1 MPPGSS
7 RAGLANGGSPGERA
21 LWRRPRRR
29 SREPTSGDRPPGY
42 PGIEPRWTSSAK
54 SGVGTA
60 IGPWNR
66 VWFTIS
72 HGILNEVYYPR
83 VDQANTRDLGLI
95 VTSGTDFF
103 SEEKRDSTSVVEL
116 LAPGVPGY
124 RLTNSCARGRYRI
137 IKTIVADPDRD
148 AVLQDIRFEPIEGT
162 LADYRVYALIAPHI
176 GNQGHGNTGW
186 VGDYKGVCMLFAE
199 RGGTALALACSAGFA
214 TMSCG
219 YVGFS
224 DGWQQLHAHNRL
236 VECYARAEDGNIA
249 LTGEVDLQ
257 RCGGHFVLAL
267 ALGSDSAEAGQDA
280 RAALMP
286 DFRMTAGKFVRGWQH
301 YQRETFDLSATEA
314 GANGSGANGS
324 GANSAG
330 ANSAGANSAGANS
343 AGAGGAAASDAG
355 ASDEYR
361 LSVAVLRTH
370 EDKSH
375 PGGLIASLSVPWG
388 NHKGDHDLGG
398 YHLVWPRDLVESGG
412 ALLAAGHAESARQ
425 ALHYLMCTQEAD
437 GHWSQNM
444 WLDGTPYWNGIQL
457 DETGLPILLA
467 DLLRRSQALESLLPW
482 STVRKAASYIVRNG
496 PVAQQDRWEE
506 NGGYSPFTLA
516 VEVAALLAAAELAE
530 SQGEYTV
537 ARYLIDTADAWNDSI
552 EEWTYVRG
560 TPMAQ
565 DAGVD
570 GYYVRIAPRNVD
582 DAEAGVRLLK
592 VKNRDASECMVP
604 YSSMVSPGAL
614 ALVRFGL
621 RAADDPRIVNTVRV
635 VDKVLRVETRT
646 GEAWHRYNGDGY
658 GEHAD
663 GSAYDGTGI
672 GRAWPLLAGERGH
685 YELAAGRVEEA
696 KHMLGLMRAQS
707 SQGGLIPEQI
717 WDAPDIPALELF
729 NGHPSGSA
737 MPLVWA
743 HAEYVKLAR
752 SIEDGT
758 VFDMPP
764 QTVRRYVRSRHPS
777 SLALW
782 RFNHEVRSM
791 HEGKRLRIESR
802 APAMVHWSCDGWSTT
817 HDLRSV
823 DSTLGVWYADLPT
836 EKLGVGSRVV
846 FTFYWPEAK
855 RWEGKD
861 YVVSVSS

>member
-1 MPPGSS
+1 MS
-7 RAGLANGGSPGERA
+7 
-21 LWRRPRRR
+21 WRRPPRREGR
-29 SREPTSGDRPPGY
+29 SPTSGEPPPGH

-60 IGPWNR
+60 IGPWSR
-66 VWFTIS
+66 VWFTVS

-95 VTSGTDFF
+95 VTSGRDFF
-103 SEEKRDSTSVVEL
+103 SEEKRDTTSVVEL

-124 RLTNSCARGRYRI
+124 RLTNSCVRGRYRI
-137 IKTIVADPDRD
+137 VKTIVVDPERD
-148 AVLQDIRFEPIEGT
+148 VVLQDVRFEPLEGT
-162 LADYRVYALIAPHI
+162 LDDYRVYALLAPHL
-176 GNQGHGNTGW
+176 GNQGHANTGW
-186 VGDYKGVCMLFAE
+186 VGDYKGVRMLFAQ
-199 RGGTALALACSAGFA
+199 RDDTALALASSAGFA
-214 TMSCG
+214 AMSCG

-224 DGWQQLHAHNRL
+224 DGWQQLRAHNRL
-236 VECYARAEDGNIA
+236 VECYDRAEDGNIA
-249 LTGEVDLQ
+249 LTGEVHLDG
-257 RCGGHFVLAL
+257 CGGHFVLAL
-267 ALGSDSAEAGQDA
+267 AFGIDPAEAGQDA

-286 DFRMTAGKFVRGWQH
+286 DFRITAGKFVRGWQH
-301 YQRETFDLSATEA
+301 YQR
-314 GANGSGANGS
+314 GSHS
-324 GANSAG
+324 LD
-330 ANSAGANSAGANS
+330 
-343 AGAGGAAASDAG
+343 GAAAAAG
-355 ASDEYR
+355 DVYR

-388 NHKGDHDLGG
+388 HHKGDHDLGG

-444 WLDGTPYWNGIQL
+444 WLEGTPYWNGVQL

-467 DLLRRSQALESLLPW
+467 DLLRRYQALESLLPW
-482 STVRKAASYIVRNG
+482 PTVRKAASYIVRNG
-496 PVAQQDRWEE
+496 PVTPQDRWEE
-506 NGGYSPFTLA
+506 DGGYSPFTLA
-516 VEVAALLAAAELAE
+516 VEVAALLAAAEMAE
-530 SQGEYTV
+530 SQGETV
-537 ARYLIDTADAWNDSI
+537 AARFLTETADAWNESI
-552 EEWTYVRG
+552 EEWTYVSG
-560 TPMAQ
+560 TAIAKT
-565 DAGVD
+565 DGVD
-570 GYYVRIAPRNVD
+570 GYYVRIAPRSIG
-582 DAEAGVRLLK
+582 DAEPGADLVTL
-592 VKNRDASECMVP
+592 KNRAASQSAVP
-604 YSSMVSPGAL
+604 YSSLVSPGAL

-621 RAADDPRIVNTVRV
+621 RAADDPRIVDTVRV

-685 YELAAGRVEEA
+685 YALVAGRVDEA
-696 KHMLGLMRAQS
+696 KRMLELMRAQS
-707 SQGGLIPEQI
+707 SAGGLIPEQI

-752 SIEDGT
+752 SIDDGV

-764 QTVRRYVRSRHPS
+764 QTLERYVRSRHPS
-777 SLALW
+777 RLALW
-782 RFNHEVRSM
+782 RFNHKVRSIAV
-791 HEGKRLRIESR
+791 GKTLRIESR
-802 APAMVHWSCDGWSTT
+802 APSLVHWSSDGWSTT
-817 HDLRSV
+817 HDARSV
-823 DSTLGVWYADLPT
+823 DSTLGIWYVDLPT
-836 EKLGVGSRVV
+836 AKLAADMRVV
-846 FTFYWPEAK
+846 FTFYWPEEM
-855 RWEGKD
+855 RWEGCD
-861 YVVSVSS
+861 YSVSVGS

>member
-1 MPPGSS
+1 
-7 RAGLANGGSPGERA
+7 
-21 LWRRPRRR
+21 
-29 SREPTSGDRPPGY
+29 
-42 PGIEPRWTSSAK
+42 
-54 SGVGTA
+54 
-60 IGPWNR
+60 
-66 VWFTIS
+66 
-72 HGILNEVYYPR
+72 

-103 SEEKRDSTSVVEL
+103 SEEKRDTSSVVEL

-148 AVLQDIRFEPIEGT
+148 AVLQDIRFEALEGT
-162 LADYRVYALIAPHI
+162 LGDYRVYAILAPHL

-186 VGDYKGVCMLFAE
+186 AGDYKGVRMLFAE
-199 RGGTALALACSAGFA
+199 RDGAALALACSAGFA
-214 TMSCG
+214 ATSCG
-219 YVGFS
+219 YVGYS
-224 DGWQQLHAHNRL
+224 DGWQQLRAHNCL
-236 VECYARAEDGNIA
+236 VDRYPRADDGNIA
-249 LTGEVDLQ
+249 LTGEVNLEQ
-257 RCGGHFVLAL
+257 CGGHFVLAL
-267 ALGSDSAEAGQDA
+267 AFGPEPAEAGQDA

-286 DFRMTAGKFVRGWQH
+286 DFRMTAKKFVHGWQH
-301 YQRETFDLSATEA
+301 YQRESFDLSA
-314 GANGSGANGS
+314 
-324 GANSAG
+324 
-330 ANSAGANSAGANS
+330 
-343 AGAGGAAASDAG
+343 ASQE

-388 NHKGDHDLGG
+388 NRKGDHDLGG

-467 DLLRRSQALESLLPW
+467 DLLRRKDALESLLPW
-482 STVRKAASYIVRNG
+482 PAVRSAASYIVWNG
-496 PVAQQDRWEE
+496 PVTQQDRWEE
-506 NGGYSPFTLA
+506 DGGYSLFTLA
-516 VEVAALLAAAELAE
+516 VEVAALLAAAEMAE
-530 SQGEYTV
+530 SQGDAT
-537 ARYLIDTADAWNDSI
+537 AALYLTETADSWNDSI
-552 EEWTYVRG
+552 EEWTYVTG
-560 TPMAQ
+560 TGIAQ
-565 DAGVD
+565 ADGVD
-570 GYYVRIAPRNVD
+570 GYYVRIAPRSVG
-582 DAEAGVRLLK
+582 DAGADSDLVTLK
-592 VKNRDASECMVP
+592 NHAASQSAVP
-604 YSSMVSPGAL
+604 YSSLVSPGAL

-621 RAADDPRIVNTVRV
+621 RSADDPRIVNTVRV
-635 VDKVLRVETRT
+635 VDQVLRVSTRT

-685 YELAAGRVEEA
+685 YALAAGRTAEA

-707 SQGGLIPEQI
+707 SAGGLIPEQI
-717 WDAPDIPALELF
+717 WDAADIPSLELF

-752 SIEDGT
+752 SIDDGV

-764 QTVRRYVRSRHPS
+764 QTVRRYVKSRHPS
-777 SLALW
+777 AFALW
-782 RFNHEVRSM
+782 RFNHKVRSM
-791 HEGKRLRIESR
+791 PAGKKLRIESR
-802 APAMVHWSCDGWSTT
+802 APAMVHWSCDAWSTA
-817 HDLRSV
+817 HDLRSEK
-823 DSTLGVWYADLPT
+823 STLGVWYADLPT
-836 EKLGVGSRVV
+836 EKLAAGSSVV
-846 FTFYWPEAK
+846 FTFYWSEEK
-855 RWEGKD
+855 RWEGVD
-861 YVVSVSS
+861 YVVEISS